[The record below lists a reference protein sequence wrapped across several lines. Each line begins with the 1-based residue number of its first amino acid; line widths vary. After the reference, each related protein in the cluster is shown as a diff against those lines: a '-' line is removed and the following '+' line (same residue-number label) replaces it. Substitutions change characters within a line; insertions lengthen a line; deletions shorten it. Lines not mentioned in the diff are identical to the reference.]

1 MNKNDFEYLL
11 TKKAWED
18 KEFADLLASNPYE
31 ALAQLG
37 VSIPENIKLK
47 VVQQKKILY
56 ISLFPLL
63 IKSVVKRSL
72 FNLIR

>member
-1 MNKNDFEYLL
+1 MDKNDFEYLL

-37 VSIPENIKLK
+37 VSIPGNIKLK
-47 VVQQKKILY
+47 VVQQKKIFY
-56 ISLFPLL
+56 ISLFLPL
-63 IKSVVKRSL
+63 IKSVVKKSL